1 MIDAYPLTAA
11 VTLLALVLYLV
22 LGVRVSL
29 ARGRYKV
36 PAPATDGPPEF
47 QRIYRVHQN
56 TLEQIAVYLPVL
68 WLAAAAIGD
77 PWAALIGLLWPIGRV
92 VYALGYGKAAEKRG
106 IGFALTMTSTAAL
119 LVAAVVGW
127 IAAIV

>member
-1 MIDAYPLTAA
+1 MIEAYPLTTA

-22 LGVRVSL
+22 LGVRVAQ
-29 ARGRYKV
+29 ARGKYSV
-36 PAPATDGPPEF
+36 PTPATDGPPEF
-47 QRIYRVHQN
+47 QRIFRAHQN
-56 TLEQIAVYLPVL
+56 TLEQIAAYLPVL
-68 WLAAAAIGD
+68 WLAASAIGD

-92 VYALGYGKAAEKRG
+92 VYALGYGKAAGKRG

-119 LVAAVVGW
+119 LVAAIIGW